1 MDKGKAHVAAD
12 YEDYVAEEEEVID
25 LTQEPFRAGDEGQQ
39 SHYFEDPSVPPDD
52 EKVMNGSFDAD
63 DDFLSSLDVDAM
75 RFYFAA
81 LTGEPAQRTGHDYH
95 LGFTSPNQGVSG
107 VEFLEGNSI
116 R

>member
-1 MDKGKAHVAAD
+1 LH
-12 YEDYVAEEEEVID
+12 EL
-25 LTQEPFRAGDEGQQ
+25 LTLLLTSEGQQ
-39 SHYFEDPSVPPDD
+39 SHYFMDHEDPSVPPND

-75 RFYFAA
+75 VHSSFRTVSCSAFSGRAYSQRFYFAA
-81 LTGEPAQRTGHDYH
+81 LTGEPAQRTGHYYH

-107 VEFLEGNSI
+107 VEFLEGNST